1 MDKTINSRR
10 RAARLL
16 ASALAVPGMTLAA
29 VATAV
34 PAYAFSGVYQ
44 VTGADSQGLADLTK
58 PYTGGTNGSVLV
70 RWYANGTNLTVVC
83 QVNNGAQEDGRTQY
97 GRPFTTWDKLSDGT
111 YVYDWYMTTPTVAT
125 NGYSPGIPACGTG
138 TSIGNDYP
146 ASWRNAGKDSFAT
159 SWGYNRECV
168 SYAAWELY
176 RLNGGSQT
184 PTGTGAGSIPSDWS
198 TYSIN
203 VDQVYGNAGNWG
215 SVAQSR
221 GVVVNNSPTVGSIA
235 WWTNGGNNGTFTV
248 GHVAVVAAVHS
259 DGSVDLA
266 QYNLREDGLYSTL
279 HIPANGSAVD
289 TSNGHGAFTVYWPN
303 GFIHFNGR

>member
-1 MDKTINSRR
+1 MSRSPKSVR
-10 RAARLL
+10 RVARLL
-16 ASALAVPGMTLAA
+16 APVLVLPAAALAGA
-29 VATAV
+29 ATAQ
-34 PAYAFSGVYQ
+34 AYSAVYQ
-44 VTGADSQGLADLTK
+44 VTGADSQGLANLTK
-58 PYTGGTNGSVLV
+58 PYTGGTNGSQLL
-70 RWYANGTNLTVVC
+70 RWFANGTNLTVVC
-83 QVNNGAQEDGRTQY
+83 QVNNGEQEDGRTQY
-97 GRPFTTWDKLSDGT
+97 GHAFTTWDQLSDGT
-111 YVYDWYMTTPTVAT
+111 YVYDWYMNTPTVAT
-125 NGYSPGIPACGTG
+125 NGYSPGIPACGSG
-138 TSIGNDYP
+138 SVSIGNDYP
-146 ASWRNAGKDSFAT
+146 SSWQSAGKDSFAT

-176 RLNGGSQT
+176 RLNGGRQT
-184 PTGTGAGSIPSDWS
+184 PTGTGSGSIPSDWS

-203 VDQVYGNAGNWG
+203 VDATYGNAGDWG
-215 SVAQSR
+215 SVAKAN
-221 GVVVNNSPTVGSIA
+221 GIAVNNTPTVGSIA

-248 GHVAVVAAVHS
+248 GHVAVVTKVYS